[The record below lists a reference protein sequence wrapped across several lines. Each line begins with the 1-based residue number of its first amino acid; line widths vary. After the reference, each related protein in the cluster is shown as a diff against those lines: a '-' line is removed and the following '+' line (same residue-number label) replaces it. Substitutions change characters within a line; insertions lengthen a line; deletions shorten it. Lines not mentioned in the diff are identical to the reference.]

1 MGGSGGGG
9 GSAGEVSWPTYLE
22 REHEDLL
29 GDFGSITADAAQA
42 VTSAQGASP
51 YLSQITEDP
60 SVYDTEMNRAIS
72 QFGEAVATAN
82 AFDLWNGV
90 MNSSVNR
97 YNFVLGDLPVFVEP
111 DPDSWLVMQDIWTF
125 VETVLNA
132 VTDIPTAWST
142 PSFDAPDDIKEDMAA
157 ADQISNAVA
166 AYSGRIGDKLTSD
179 ILPRFEAGMRDINAV
194 QSSAF
199 VIGRAVIEGM
209 GQRDV
214 DSFDA
219 DLTYKA
225 FLQRD
230 NLLGQAHMQIDKLD
244 AMDTGEYNKV
254 MSGAY
259 MQDDKI
265 RGAEVADANKLRAQS
280 IIQADKINADSDKAQ
295 SLINAEMA
303 RNRTA
308 VVYQDTDSYFKH
320 VESSLDL
327 YKSWA
332 GYVTDSQRIQ
342 YVMRKEYNDINNDHD
357 VKDARWDLDMLQLAG
372 NLVAGISGGTSYTP
386 GPTPAQNALGG
397 AFAGAA
403 IGGRATGN
411 AYGAAGGAILGGI
424 GAYLM
429 GR

>member
-1 MGGSGGGG
+1 
-9 GSAGEVSWPTYLE
+9 
-22 REHEDLL
+22 
-29 GDFGSITADAAQA
+29 
-42 VTSAQGASP
+42 
-51 YLSQITEDP
+51 
-60 SVYDTEMNRAIS
+60 
-72 QFGEAVATAN
+72 
-82 AFDLWNGV
+82 
-90 MNSSVNR
+90 
-97 YNFVLGDLPVFVEP
+97 
-111 DPDSWLVMQDIWTF
+111 
-125 VETVLNA
+125 
-132 VTDIPTAWST
+132 
-142 PSFDAPDDIKEDMAA
+142 
-157 ADQISNAVA
+157 
-166 AYSGRIGDKLTSD
+166 
-179 ILPRFEAGMRDINAV
+179 
-194 QSSAF
+194 
-199 VIGRAVIEGM
+199 
-209 GQRDV
+209 
-214 DSFDA
+214 
-219 DLTYKA
+219 
-225 FLQRD
+225 
-230 NLLGQAHMQIDKLD
+230 
-244 AMDTGEYNKV
+244 
-254 MSGAY
+254 
-259 MQDDKI
+259 
-265 RGAEVADANKLRAQS
+265 
-280 IIQADKINADSDKAQ
+280 
-295 SLINAEMA
+295 EMA